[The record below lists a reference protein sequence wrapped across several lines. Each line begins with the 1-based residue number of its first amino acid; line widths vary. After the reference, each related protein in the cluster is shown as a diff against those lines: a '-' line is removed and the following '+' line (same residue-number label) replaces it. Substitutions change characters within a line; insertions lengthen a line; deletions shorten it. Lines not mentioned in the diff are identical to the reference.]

1 MNPKYKDYYA
11 VLGISK
17 TATQGEVKSAFR
29 KLALKYHPDKN
40 KGNKKTAESKFKE
53 INEANNVLSDTQNRK
68 MYDQLGSNWQDGQN
82 FNPNAGGR
90 QRGRPQYQYQ
100 SSGGFGNQAFEQTAD
115 FSDFFKSIFGTNDF
129 NQSGQDSVFS
139 SRYSP
144 QGFNQNIMQS
154 NLDMETEL
162 DLSLVDLIS
171 GGQKVLHFNY
181 KNPCSVC
188 AGQGQTRNGI
198 CPTCRGSG
206 ETIAEKRIQVKIPKG
221 IRDNS
226 KMRLKGQGKQ
236 ESDGKTGDLYIK
248 IHLRNNPDFMVRG
261 DDLETN
267 IRVMPWDAALGA
279 DISVPTLSGYV
290 KIKLPANS
298 HTGKMLRISLRG
310 LPKKNGT
317 KGDLYARIT
326 IDIPNSLTQEQT
338 KLLKNLKN
346 SK

>member
-1 MNPKYKDYYA
+1 MSPKYKDYYS

-40 KGNKKTAESKFKE
+40 KGNKVAESKFKE

-68 MYDQLGSNWQDGQN
+68 MYDQLGPNWQDGQN
-82 FNPNAGGR
+82 FRPPGGGR
-90 QRGRPQYQYQ
+90 SRRPRRQQHQ
-100 SSGGFGNQAFEQTAD
+100 DFGQGGD
-115 FSDFFKSIFGTNDF
+115 FSDFFKSIFGSNEG
-129 NQSGQDSVFS
+129 NQDSGFS
-139 SRYSP
+139 SSYSP
-144 QGFNQNIMQS
+144 QGFGQNRMQS
-154 NLDMETEL
+154 NLDMEAEL
-162 DLSLVDLIS
+162 DLSLEDLIS
-171 GGQKVLHFNY
+171 GGQKVLNFNY

-226 KMRLKGQGKQ
+226 KMRLKDQGKQ
-236 ESDGKTGDLYIK
+236 ESGGRTGDLYIK
-248 IHLRNNPDFMVRG
+248 IHLRNNPDFAVRG

-298 HTGKMLRISLRG
+298 HTGKMLRIRSKG
-310 LPKKNGT
+310 LPKKDGT
-317 KGDLYARIT
+317 KGNLYARIT
-326 IDIPNSLTQEQT
+326 IDIPSSLTQEQT
-338 KLLKNLKN
+338 KLLKNLRD

>member
-1 MNPKYKDYYA
+1 MSPKYKNYYS
-11 VLGISK
+11 VLGITK
-17 TATQGEVKSAFR
+17 AATQSEIKSAFR

-40 KGNKKTAESKFKE
+40 KGNKVAENKFKE
-53 INEANNVLSDTQNRK
+53 INEANNVLSDSEKRK
-68 MYDQLGSNWQDGQN
+68 MYDHLGPNWKDGQN

-90 QRGRPQYQYQ
+90 QRSYRRQQYQ
-100 SSGGFGNQAFEQTAD
+100 SDFGGQGFGQAND
-115 FSDFFKSIFGTNDF
+115 FSDFFQSIFGGNAS
-129 NQSGQDSVFS
+129 NQGSDPFS
-139 SRYSP
+139 HYSP
-144 QGFNQNIMQS
+144 QGFSQNRMQS
-154 NLDMETEL
+154 NLDMEAEL
-162 DLSLVDLIS
+162 DLALEDIIS
-171 GGQKVLHFNY
+171 GGQKILSFNY

-206 ETIAEKRIQVKIPKG
+206 ETIAQKTIKVKIPKG

-236 ESDGKTGDLYIK
+236 EADGRTGDLYIK
-248 IHLRNNPDFMVRG
+248 IHLRNNPDFAVMG

-279 DISVPTLSGYV
+279 DISVPTLNGYV

-298 HTGKMLRISLRG
+298 HTGKMMRIRSKG
-310 LPKKNGT
+310 LPKKDGT

-326 IDIPNSLTQEQT
+326 IDIPSSLTQEQT
-338 KLLKNLKN
+338 KLLKNLRDLK
-346 SK
+346 